1 MINWENPLIAPYRQQ
16 LLSTEKP
23 VVRIKLSPANKSSLR
38 RWDSKIGGAPYLP
51 LGAEYPHTANGDPL
65 TLLAQINFAQTPPL
79 ENFPRQGLLQF
90 FIHSDDLYG
99 CDLDNLLNND
109 GFRVIYHADVVEDD
123 SLQQSDYP
131 HYYGEEFGLPHNPEQ
146 SFAMSFEQGTQLVSC
161 SDYRFAQILERY
173 EGGKNENFWQIHSN
187 EDLEYEIMESFSG
200 GHQIGGYPD
209 FTQND
214 PREEHDELK
223 DYILLFQ
230 LQSEWEDGIE
240 IIWGDLGVGGFLI
253 HPDDLAKLDFSKVAY
268 SWDCS

>member
-23 VVRIKLSPANKSSLR
+23 VVRIKLSPADKSSLR
-38 RWDSKIGGAPYLP
+38 RWDSKVGGAPYLS

-123 SLQQSDYP
+123 SL
-131 HYYGEEFGLPHNPEQ
+131 
-146 SFAMSFEQGTQLVSC
+146 
-161 SDYRFAQILERY
+161 
-173 EGGKNENFWQIHSN
+173 
-187 EDLEYEIMESFSG
+187 
-200 GHQIGGYPD
+200 
-209 FTQND
+209 
-214 PREEHDELK
+214 
-223 DYILLFQ
+223 
-230 LQSEWEDGIE
+230 
-240 IIWGDLGVGGFLI
+240 
-253 HPDDLAKLDFSKVAY
+253 
-268 SWDCS
+268 